1 MSNNSLRALGA
12 YLREQREL
20 AQLSLRE
27 LSKLTQVSN
36 AYLSQ
41 IERGLH
47 EPSLRVLRALAI
59 ALNIPVE
66 DLVHYERTAGGDHT
80 AGDHTA
86 GDSVENTPTES
97 VSVEAAIRQDTRLS
111 RAQKDALITVY
122 QSYLAQ
128 RPDP

>member
-1 MSNNSLRALGA
+1 MSNGSLGALGA

-27 LSKLTQVSN
+27 LSRLTHVSN
-36 AYLSQ
+36 PYLSQ

-47 EPSLRVLRALAI
+47 EPSLRVLRALAK
-59 ALNIPVE
+59 ALDIPVE
-66 DLVHYERTAGGDHT
+66 ELVDFERVAGSDESAEPIG
-80 AGDHTA
+80 
-86 GDSVENTPTES
+86 VEN
-97 VSVEAAIRQDTRLS
+97 AIRKDTRLS

-128 RPDP
+128 RGDQ

>member
-1 MSNNSLRALGA
+1 VSSSSLGALGA

-27 LSKLTQVSN
+27 LSRLTHVSN

-47 EPSLRVLRALAI
+47 EPSLRVLRALAS
-59 ALNIPVE
+59 ALDIPVE
-66 DLVHYERTAGGDHT
+66 ELVHFEQAAASDEPTEPVT
-80 AGDHTA
+80 
-86 GDSVENTPTES
+86 VEN
-97 VSVEAAIRQDTRLS
+97 AIRQDARLS

-128 RPDP
+128 RGDQ

>member
-1 MSNNSLRALGA
+1 MSNGSLGALGA

-27 LSKLTQVSN
+27 LSKLTHVSN

-47 EPSLRVLRALAI
+47 EPSLRVLRALAT
-59 ALNIPVE
+59 ALSIPME
-66 DLVHYERTAGGDHT
+66 ELVRYERAAGAATTPSATADD
-80 AGDHTA
+80 APA
-86 GDSVENTPTES
+86 EAASVEA

-128 RPDP
+128 RTDS